1 MRKATWLIV
10 AVLACGVTYAT
21 DYTWNGTLDDDDP
34 NPADSNKPYGM
45 RPGQPWD
52 NGVYWTGGTGADSD
66 YPDDEGDRAY
76 LTNGTSVH
84 LATST
89 PDTLTLGE
97 VYASGDTH
105 FFNQS
110 DYPRTWI
117 LSDNVHSGNWWWLS
131 SASGSSW
138 NAQSTT
144 WEIYG
149 NFLHNAGTLP
159 VDPAYYHTIKMMRD
173 GTAIRGRYGDPTI
186 NLEIY
191 GTGVWDNGSANRD
204 FPRNTVTVMSGASI
218 GASATVTGNWVARTY
233 VFPDGQANLPAYGS
247 NVNFTYGYEFNV
259 DNAPGRLA
267 VTSGV
272 TYPQDV
278 TLGGGWLGLV
288 THNGEYNWEL
298 RPYAVGQS
306 ADLKVARD
314 LTVSEWNTAYG
325 IAYLNTVE
333 NGTTNSGNVHVGRD
347 LLVST
352 GRTEDDI
359 NFGLKLN
366 DSEVRVGRD
375 LVIGSAD
382 GAWGGWHPVN
392 RAAIKLMNS
401 TIRIGRHL
409 TINRPSDDIKAFG
422 SGRVPWDA
430 GTSTIIFDGNGL
442 SGITQTVRAWGAETP
457 LHNVVIDTLG
467 TVQIDTYTWGGMPTG
482 EAPSWV
488 GQDNALRNCEL
499 YLTGNLSVLN
509 GTFNQNDRLIIFNG
523 P

>member
-1 MRKATWLIV
+1 
-10 AVLACGVTYAT
+10 
-21 DYTWNGTLDDDDP
+21 
-34 NPADSNKPYGM
+34 
-45 RPGQPWD
+45 
-52 NGVYWTGGTGADSD
+52 
-66 YPDDEGDRAY
+66 
-76 LTNGTSVH
+76 
-84 LATST
+84 
-89 PDTLTLGE
+89 
-97 VYASGDTH
+97 
-105 FFNQS
+105 
-110 DYPRTWI
+110 
-117 LSDNVHSGNWWWLS
+117 
-131 SASGSSW
+131 
-138 NAQSTT
+138 
-144 WEIYG
+144 
-149 NFLHNAGTLP
+149 
-159 VDPAYYHTIKMMRD
+159 
-173 GTAIRGRYGDPTI
+173 
-186 NLEIY
+186 
-191 GTGVWDNGSANRD
+191 
-204 FPRNTVTVMSGASI
+204 
-218 GASATVTGNWVARTY
+218 
-233 VFPDGQANLPAYGS
+233 
-247 NVNFTYGYEFNV
+247 
-259 DNAPGRLA
+259 
-267 VTSGV
+267 
-272 TYPQDV
+272 
-278 TLGGGWLGLV
+278 
-288 THNGEYNWEL
+288 
-298 RPYAVGQS
+298 
-306 ADLKVARD
+306 
-314 LTVSEWNTAYG
+314 
-325 IAYLNTVE
+325 YLNTVE

-523 P
+523 PEHYLTVGGGATINGGTGFDNIELLADAVVILGSHVTMENLLLGLDAKLYLNGFTLGADDLTYVDGDQPWWDNDLGRIYSGSPGVVPEPATMLLIGSGALGLLGYLRRRRMT